1 MKEEYQSLFEKL
13 LFALPDTA
21 PPLKTYAIVDSARD
35 SDFKE
40 KVMLS
45 ALPYASLWHET
56 WFELEQERPLY
67 LVEPK
72 RGGDLLRQLIKSR
85 DKSIAT
91 YFISP
96 CNIETL
102 QAYYSRFT
110 YVEIEERPGEYE
122 KAIFGFYDPNVL
134 PNYIKTLYSEEKIE
148 EFFAGAAVWLAPSAE
163 NEDGVYIAYRS
174 KSGAIA
180 DINLRLKHFIEE
192 ESPMLDFD
200 DVRVPAATNLDAY
213 AHEVCID
220 NTQMKIFD
228 TLQKERFAKEAL
240 NRYISQGYEEIETTR
255 PWIEKAAAL
264 LSRGGKDGIGDEG
277 VLEHYILLGLLLKQP
292 MHSYGFYKHLLR
304 LPTQEERR
312 EYIQRLLWQME
323 KERSRHDKQ

>member
-1 MKEEYQSLFEKL
+1 MKEEYRSLFEKL

-96 CNIETL
+96 CDIETL

-134 PNYIKTLYSEEKIE
+134 PNYIKTLYSEEKME

-200 DVRVPAATNLDAY
+200 DVRVPAATDLTGR
-213 AHEVCID
+213 AHPIVID
-220 NTQMKIFD
+220 HRQMLSFDGIEKIKFID
-228 TLQKERFAKEAL
+228 TLMEEFKEEGYLSDSQEIQIRQRAIQLFDEAKHINIRTQAGMYY
-240 NRYISQGYEEIETTR
+240 YIFL
-255 PWIEKAAAL
+255 AL
-264 LSRGGKDGIGDEG
+264 LLSESVNETSCFQTLTSTEDEDEKIALMKRR
-277 VLEHYILLGLLLKQP
+277 VDMILQ
-292 MHSYGFYKHLLR
+292 
-304 LPTQEERR
+304 QRR
-312 EYIQRLLWQME
+312 E
-323 KERSRHDKQ
+323 HHG